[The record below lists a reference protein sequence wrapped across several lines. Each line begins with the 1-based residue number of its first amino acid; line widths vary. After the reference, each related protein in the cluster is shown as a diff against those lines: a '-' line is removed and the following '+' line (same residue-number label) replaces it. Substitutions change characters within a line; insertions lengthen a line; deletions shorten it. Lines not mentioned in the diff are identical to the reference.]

1 MRWNETTNEE
11 RTDMSKSV
19 LTDDQLFDLMVQKL
33 YTGVICDTLDELGYR
48 NQAMNERLRPIVD
61 DTVIVG
67 RAKTILAADV
77 YHVHDNPYDTEISAL
92 DSIKP
97 GEVAVVCTNR
107 SANNGIW
114 GELLSTA
121 ALMRGARGAIVD
133 GLIRDTKKIK
143 ELGFPVF
150 CAGFKPVDSRGR
162 GLVIDY
168 DCPVEVG
175 GIIVHPND
183 MIFADNDGVAVIPSA
198 LVHETVERAV
208 RKVEREN
215 HTRRELLEGKLLREV
230 YEKYGVL

>member
-1 MRWNETTNEE
+1 MGKALMTDEE
-11 RTDMSKSV
+11 LFELMS
-19 LTDDQLFDLMVQKL
+19 QKL

-77 YHVHDNPYDTEISAL
+77 YHVHEKPYDTEISAM

-97 GEVAVVCTNR
+97 GEVAVVCTNQ
-107 SANNGIW
+107 SKNNGIW

-121 ALMRGARGAIVD
+121 THMRGGRGAIVD

-150 CAGFKPVDSRGR
+150 CTGFKPVDSRGR

-175 GIIVHPND
+175 DILVQPGDLV
-183 MIFADNDGVAVIPSA
+183 FADSDGVAVIPA
-198 LVHETVERAV
+198 AVVYDTVERAV
-208 RKVEREN
+208 EKVEREN
-215 HTRRELLEGKLLREV
+215 NTRRELLEGKLLRDV